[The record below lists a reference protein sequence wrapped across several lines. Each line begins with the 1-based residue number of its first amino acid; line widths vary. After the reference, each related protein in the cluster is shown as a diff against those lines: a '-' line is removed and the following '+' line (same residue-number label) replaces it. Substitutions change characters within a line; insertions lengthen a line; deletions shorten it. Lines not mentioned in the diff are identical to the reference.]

1 MNLLLY
7 PGAKSM
13 LRWGFCGYTLS
24 FITGRSPSLRRGCT
38 AMQLILLCARQREL
52 RRECLSTPDTHSP
65 GRDVCCCLDA
75 AVAYHMLPPC
85 TQISYCLPTLVFVVR
100 GRPMFTD
107 ITPLELVVIARLL
120 TAVAWPVL
128 LRHLCG
134 DNLDCT

>member
-1 MNLLLY
+1 
-7 PGAKSM
+7 M

-38 AMQLILLCARQREL
+38 AMLLSLLCAQQHAL
-52 RRECLSTPDTHSP
+52 KRECLSSPDTP
-65 GRDVCCCLDA
+65 NLGQEVCCCFDA
-75 AVAYHMLPPC
+75 TIAYHMLPPC
-85 TQISYCLPTLVFVVR
+85 TQIGYYLPTLVFVVR

-107 ITPLELVVIARLL
+107 ITPLEEGVIARLL

>member
-1 MNLLLY
+1 
-7 PGAKSM
+7 M
-13 LRWGFCGYTLS
+13 LRGGFCGYTLS
-24 FITGRSPSLRRGCT
+24 FITGRGPSLRRGCV
-38 AMQLILLCARQREL
+38 AMPLTLLCARQREL
-52 RRECLSTPDTHSP
+52 RRECLSTPDTLSP
-65 GRDVCCCLDA
+65 GRDMCCCLDA

-134 DNLDCT
+134 DNLDYT

>member
-1 MNLLLY
+1 
-7 PGAKSM
+7 M

-38 AMQLILLCARQREL
+38 AMLLTLLCARQRDL
-52 RRECLSTPDTHSP
+52 KRECLSSPDTLSP
-65 GRDVCCCLDA
+65 GREMCCCFDA

-100 GRPMFTD
+100 GRPMLAD
-107 ITPLELVVIARLL
+107 ITPLEEDVIAPLL

-128 LRHLCG
+128 LWHTCG
-134 DNLDCT
+134 ANLDYT

>member
-1 MNLLLY
+1 MPL
-7 PGAKSM
+7 
-13 LRWGFCGYTLS
+13 T
-24 FITGRSPSLRRGCT
+24 
-38 AMQLILLCARQREL
+38 LLCARQCEL

-100 GRPMFTD
+100 GCPMFTD
-107 ITPLELVVIARLL
+107 ITSLELVVVARLL
-120 TAVAWPVL
+120 AAAAWPVS